1 LRTLFAKR
9 KRKILKIKIMKNVR
23 NITINGNFISD
34 EEADKIGFKR
44 DSFSYYVDATIT
56 KDSTRIII
64 KRCKA
69 IVSSSGRETIY
80 FIEQDSGIKIFTLS
94 DNPNMTINKTL

>member
-1 LRTLFAKR
+1 
-9 KRKILKIKIMKNVR
+9 MKNVR

-34 EEADKIGFKR
+34 EEADKMGFKR
-44 DSFSYYVDATIT
+44 GSFSYYVDATIT
-56 KDSTRIII
+56 EGDKRVII

-80 FIEQDSGIKIFTLS
+80 FKEQDSGIKIFTLS
-94 DNPNMTINKTL
+94 ENPNMTINKTL

>member
-1 LRTLFAKR
+1 
-9 KRKILKIKIMKNVR
+9 MK

-34 EEADKIGFKR
+34 EEANKIGFKR
-44 DSFSYYVDATIT
+44 ESFSYYVDATIT
-56 KDSTRIII
+56 QGDTKIVI

-80 FIEQDSGIKIFTLS
+80 FKEQESGIKIFALS
-94 DNPNMTINKTL
+94 ENPNMTINKSI

>member
-1 LRTLFAKR
+1 MTN
-9 KRKILKIKIMKNVR
+9 IR

-44 DSFSYYVDATIT
+44 ESFTYYVDATIT
-56 KDSTRIII
+56 EGDTRVII
-64 KRCKA
+64 KKCKA

-80 FIEQDSGIKIFTLS
+80 FKEQDSGINIFTVS
-94 DNPNMTINKTL
+94 DNLNMTIKKSL